1 VIYRPVVDRFFT
13 HIPLDPATAVLFAAV
28 FITTALLTTRRAT
41 YGLVLLIVVQPFALY
56 RDIFATT
63 ITLPKTVL
71 LGVVVGLTAYAGITR
86 RLREPTVR
94 VILLALLAY
103 LIAMAISFVH
113 AMYPGATLREVLK
126 VAEYAVLFAAAY
138 LCYRLEQHDRII
150 VGAVAAVTIVVTLT
164 ALVEE
169 VIGAPSG
176 LCIGTSI
183 IPRIAG
189 VLEGPN
195 QLAAYLEIA
204 VATLGP
210 WAMAR
215 RSTLLGAALGL
226 AACTDVLTFSRASVA
241 AMVIVVIAWIV
252 YDRRSVRSALVPV
265 VLGALAGLGIAG
277 AWETYAHTSAL
288 ARLSFSP
295 SNCAGSVGSRPE
307 LYRAAFAMW
316 LRHPLFGVGAGNF
329 ELELYQAGVLGV
341 RTHANSWYL
350 QSLAEGGLVLFV
362 ATLGL
367 VTATLVSFGRHL
379 RERSPWI
386 VGAFVATLALA
397 LHQIVDYL
405 IFYPKI
411 AGPWLILL
419 GIAAAA
425 LAANQRNEI
434 PSH

>member
-13 HIPLDPATAVLFAAV
+13 HIPLDPATAALFVAL
-28 FITTALLTTRRAT
+28 FIATALLTARRTT

-56 RDIFATT
+56 RDVFATT

-86 RLREPTVR
+86 RLRETPVR
-94 VILLALLAY
+94 VILLALIAY

-113 AMYPGATLREVLK
+113 AAYPGATLREVLK

-138 LCYRLEQHDRII
+138 LCYRLEQHDRFI
-150 VGAVAAVTIVVTLT
+150 VTALAAVTIVVTLT
-164 ALVEE
+164 ALAQEL
-169 VIGAPSG
+169 IGAPSG
-176 LCIGTSI
+176 LCIGRSI

-204 VATLGP
+204 IAALGP
-210 WAMAR
+210 WAMVR
-215 RSTLLGAALGL
+215 RTPLVGIALGL
-226 AACTDVLTFSRASVA
+226 AAGTDVLTFSRAGLVA
-241 AMVIVVIAWIV
+241 TAIVVIAWIV
-252 YDRRSVRSALVPV
+252 YDRRRAQRAFVPV
-265 VLGALAGLGIAG
+265 AIGALAGLGVAG
-277 AWETYAHTSAL
+277 AWEAYAHTSAL

-295 SNCAGSVGSRPE
+295 SRCAGSVGSRPE
-307 LYRAAFAMW
+307 LYRAALAMW

-329 ELELYQAGVLGV
+329 ELELYEVGVLGV

-350 QSLAEGGLVLFV
+350 QSLAEGGLVLFT

-367 VTATLVSFGRHL
+367 AATVLISFGRRL
-379 RERSPWI
+379 RASSPW
-386 VGAFVATLALA
+386 VLAAFTATLALA

-411 AGPWLILL
+411 AGPWWILL
-419 GIAAAA
+419 GIGAAA
-425 LAANQRNEI
+425 LTLNQRDATA
-434 PSH
+434 SH

>member
-13 HIPLDPATAVLFAAV
+13 HIPLDPATAAIFATV
-28 FITTALLTTRRAT
+28 FIATALLTARRTT

-56 RDIFATT
+56 RDVFATT
-63 ITLPKTVL
+63 LTLPKAVL
-71 LGVVVGLTAYAGITR
+71 LGVVVGLTAYAGITQ
-86 RLREPTVR
+86 RLRDTPAR
-94 VILLALLAY
+94 FILFALLAY
-103 LIAMAISFVH
+103 LVAMAVSFVH
-113 AMYPGATLREVLK
+113 ASYPGATLREVLK
-126 VAEYAVLFAAAY
+126 VGEYAVLFSAAY
-138 LCYRLEQHDRII
+138 LCYRLERRDG
-150 VGAVAAVTIVVTLT
+150 VLVTTAAAVTIVVALT
-164 ALVEE
+164 ALAQE

-176 LCIGTSI
+176 LCIGKSI

-204 VATLGP
+204 IATLGP

-215 RSTLLGAALGL
+215 RSPLLAMALGL
-226 AACTDVLTFSRASVA
+226 AAGTDVLTFSRAGLVA
-241 AMVIVVIAWIV
+241 VAIVAIVWIA
-252 YDRRSVRSALVPV
+252 YDRRSARNALVPIGI
-265 VLGALAGLGIAG
+265 GALAGLGVAG
-277 AWETYAHTSAL
+277 AWEAYAHTSAL

-295 SNCAGSVGSRPE
+295 SRCAGSVGSRPE

-329 ELELYQAGVLGV
+329 ELELYEVGVPGV

-362 ATLGL
+362 AALGIAATL
-367 VTATLVSFGRHL
+367 LVSFGRRL
-379 RERSPWI
+379 RGSSPW
-386 VGAFVATLALA
+386 VLGAFTATLALV

-405 IFYPKI
+405 IFYPKV
-411 AGPWLILL
+411 AGPWWILA

-425 LAANQRNEI
+425 LTIRPRHEVAS
-434 PSH
+434 P